1 MHIFMIRSLLN
12 LISFVGL
19 IASLLFTGCHS
30 FPEEQSKPYFLLKF
44 DTVTTQK
51 GIIQVGDS
59 ILYAASLA
67 SSVSMNTIHVGVYRS
82 PEQPFDFAGPDSD
95 FVYHQEKQTEGKI
108 LESVLFRTLVPSDIR
123 PGNYVCFGLA
133 QEMAGQKSDS
143 VKRTLFIRNP
153 RYPEMVLDTPFNGLT
168 ANHRIDSANWVTSQK
183 EFRFQ
188 IRSFADRMER
198 IELQWFDSLK
208 STSIENAI
216 VQNVSS
222 VSGVARLNRLLS
234 FPNRKGRKF
243 YLRAR
248 VVTLDNR
255 SLTSWIPFE
264 RNFAYP

>member
-1 MHIFMIRSLLN
+1 MIRSLLN
-12 LISFVGL
+12 SITFVSL

-44 DTVTTQK
+44 DTVTAQK
-51 GIIQVGDS
+51 GIIQGGDS
-59 ILYAASLA
+59 ILFAGSLA
-67 SSVSMNTIHVGVYRS
+67 SRVSLNAIQVGIYRS
-82 PEQPFDFAGPDSD
+82 PEQPFEFNGPDSD

-123 PGNYVCFGLA
+123 PGSYVCFGLA

-153 RYPEMVLDTPFNGLT
+153 RYPELVLDTPFNGLT

-183 EFRFQ
+183 EFLFQ
-188 IRSFADRMER
+188 IRSFADGMER

-216 VQNVSS
+216 IQNVSS
-222 VSGVARLNRLLS
+222 VSGVAKLNRLLS
-234 FPNRKGRKF
+234 FPARKGRKF
-243 YLRAR
+243 YLRTRAF
-248 VVTLDNR
+248 TLDDR
-255 SLTSWIPFE
+255 SLNSWIPFE